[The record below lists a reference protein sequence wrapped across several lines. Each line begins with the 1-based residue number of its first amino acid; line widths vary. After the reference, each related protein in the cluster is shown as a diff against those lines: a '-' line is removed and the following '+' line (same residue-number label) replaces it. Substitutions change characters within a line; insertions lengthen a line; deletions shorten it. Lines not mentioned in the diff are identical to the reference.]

1 MASVLQNVT
10 AGTGNG
16 GQMLTFLSRWWGEKV
31 GEEAAAQL
39 RAQPT
44 LARFAHCSGELRSP
58 ALRLVGAAEDRDIS
72 VAAPA
77 VHVGASAF
85 VAGQGAR
92 IYSLD
97 VFRRDRSTPRRPPR
111 AA

>member
-1 MASVLQNVT
+1 
-10 AGTGNG
+10 
-16 GQMLTFLSRWWGEKV
+16 MLTFLSRWWREKRD
-31 GEEAAAQL
+31 EEDAPPL
-39 RAQPT
+39 PAQPT
-44 LARFAHCSGELRSP
+44 VARFARYSGELRSP

-72 VAAPA
+72 IAAPA

-97 VFRRDRSTPRRPPR
+97 FYRARRTE
-111 AA
+111 